1 MSADSSGGAILGGSA
16 IFGPGDRVRI
26 SERYPASH
34 HRTPWYIKGKTGRV
48 DVVYDAYMN
57 PESRAY
63 GRAGLPRVTVYRVEF
78 AQADLWESYRG
89 PANDRICADVFEHWL
104 EPA

>member
-1 MSADSSGGAILGGSA
+1 MSSESSDRA
-16 IFGPGDRVRI
+16 IFGGDAMYGPGDRVRI

-34 HRTPWYIKGKTGRV
+34 HRTPWYIKGNTGRV
-48 DVVYDAYMN
+48 DVVYDAWMN

-63 GRAGLPRVTVYRVEF
+63 GRDGLPRVTVYRVEF
-78 AQADLWESYRG
+78 DQADLWESYRG
-89 PANDRICADVFEHWL
+89 PATDTICADVFEHWL